1 MTILRQLVKLSFPNI
16 THVSS
21 LRCQCW
27 CAFTWISA
35 AMLCCP
41 PLLGYNKPIFDKR
54 AFVCFL
60 DWKNMAAYTVTL
72 SILVLGPSVIS
83 LLHNYTYIFV
93 MRARLR
99 SGVPIHDKEY
109 ATALG
114 ENLAN
119 PSHVM
124 SFALVISF
132 WVSWGPLLCL
142 SIYESAWGVKVEDPT
157 IHFAVVWFGALNSC
171 WKFVILTMLSPH
183 FRIALRIFCLTLC
196 CRTKAS
202 LALAAAAYDSD

>member
-1 MTILRQLVKLSFPNI
+1 
-16 THVSS
+16 
-21 LRCQCW
+21 
-27 CAFTWISA
+27 
-35 AMLCCP
+35 MLCCP

-72 SILVLGPSVIS
+72 SILVLGPSLIS
-83 LLHNYTYIFV
+83 LLHNYAYIFM

-109 ATALG
+109 ATALA
-114 ENLAN
+114 ENLSN

-124 SFALVISF
+124 SFALVLSF
-132 WVSWGPLLCL
+132 WISWAPLLCVYM
-142 SIYESAWGVKVEDPT
+142 YESVWGVTVEDPT

-171 WKFVILTMLSPH
+171 WKFLILTALSPH